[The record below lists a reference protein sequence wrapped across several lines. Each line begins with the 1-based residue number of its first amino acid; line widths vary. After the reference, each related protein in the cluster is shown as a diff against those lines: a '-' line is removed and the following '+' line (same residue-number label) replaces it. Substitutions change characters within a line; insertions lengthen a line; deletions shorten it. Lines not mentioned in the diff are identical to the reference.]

1 MEHTKTSDSGK
12 NIFLEI
18 LRDLGELWRK
28 LPHKTVFIVGFVA
41 WIVLFQW
48 LGNSTFGYVDTTSVY
63 HWMYNSYNAKLSE
76 DGHGNLIPFAV
87 IALLIWKRKEFL
99 KFNYEAWN
107 PGLMLV
113 AVGLLFHIVGFM
125 AQQTRLS
132 VLGMFVGLY
141 GLMGYCWGKAW
152 LKVVIFPYVLLLFC
166 VPIGSLAQPLTFPLR
181 VFVSALAVGFS
192 DHVLQID
199 VMRQGTFITNFAGT
213 FRYDVAP
220 ACSGI
225 NSLMTL
231 VPLTLAFGFIAYKTS
246 WKRVLLVLSS
256 IPLAIAGNT
265 LRLIL
270 VIIIA
275 NKYGQE
281 AGKLWEQK
289 LGFVTFLVA
298 ILGVFIMDIWL
309 KEPVSENGNDIQPE
323 EVDA

>member
-1 MEHTKTSDSGK
+1 MQNTKTSEAGE
-12 NIFLEI
+12 NLFMAI
-18 LRDLGELWRK
+18 LKDLGELWQK
-28 LPHKTVFIVGFVA
+28 LPHKSVFIVGFLA
-41 WIVLFQW
+41 WGVLFQL
-48 LGNSTFGYVDTTSVY
+48 LGNSTFGYVDTASVY

-87 IALLIWKRKEFL
+87 IALLIWKREEFL
-99 KFNYEAWN
+99 KFEYMAWN
-107 PGLMLV
+107 PGLVLV
-113 AVGLLFHIVGFM
+113 ALGLLFHIVGFM

-132 VLGMFVGLY
+132 VLGMFVGIY
-141 GLMGYCWGKAW
+141 GLMGFCWGKAW
-152 LKVVIFPYVLLLFC
+152 LKAVFFPYVLFLFC

-192 DHVLQID
+192 DHILQID
-199 VMRQGTFITNFAGT
+199 VMRQGTFIMNAAGT

-231 VPLTLAFGFIAYKTS
+231 VPLTLAFGFIAYKAT
-246 WKRVLLVLSS
+246 WKRVLLLLAS

-275 NKYGQE
+275 NQYGHE
-281 AGKLWEQK
+281 AGKAWEQK

-298 ILGVFIMDIWL
+298 ILGVFLMDIWL
-309 KEPVSENGNDIQPE
+309 KEPVSETGNEFQPE
-323 EVDA
+323 GGEA

>member
-1 MEHTKTSDSGK
+1 MDSAKPSKSGESL
-12 NIFLEI
+12 FSEI
-18 LRDLGELWRK
+18 LRDLSSLWQK
-28 LPHKTVFIVGFVA
+28 LPHKSVFITGLIL
-41 WIVLFQW
+41 WGLLFQL
-48 LGNSTFGYVDTTSVY
+48 LGNSTFGYIDTASVY
-63 HWMYNSYNAKLSE
+63 HWMYNAYNAKLSE

-87 IALLIWKRKEFL
+87 IVLLIWKRKELL
-99 KFNYEAWN
+99 KFEYAAWN
-107 PGLMLV
+107 PGLALL
-113 AVGLLFHIVGFM
+113 ALGLLVHVVGFM

-132 VLGMFVGLY
+132 VMGMFLGFY

-152 LKVVIFPYVLLLFC
+152 LKAIFFPYILFLFC

-181 VFVSALAVGFS
+181 VFVTTLAVGFS

-199 VMRQGTFITNFAGT
+199 VIRQGTFIMNSAET

-231 VPLTLAFGFIAYKTS
+231 VPLTLAFGFIAYTVA
-246 WKRVLLVLSS
+246 WKRVLLFLTS

-265 LRLIL
+265 LRLIM

-275 NKYGQE
+275 NRYGHE
-281 AGKLWEQK
+281 AGQRWEQK

-298 ILGVFIMDIWL
+298 ILGIFLLDIWL
-309 KEPVSENGNDIQPE
+309 KEPGESDKNTSNE
-323 EVDA
+323 EVGA